1 MCGQAADWI
10 VMSCNVKFKLTNGM
24 QLNGVNGVIDKVK
37 RFKGELYANLYNDMS
52 LVAILI
58 KIEIK
63 S

>member
-1 MCGQAADWI
+1 MGS
-10 VMSCNVKFKLTNGM
+10 M
-24 QLNGVNGVIDKVK
+24 GVIDKVK